1 MKILFEI
8 IYLELKFYSL
18 WYENWWFA
26 SWKEDSFVK
35 QNVSKFFKNLRRNLM
50 KKKMNVI
57 KCMIIIQIDFA

>member
-1 MKILFEI
+1 MKILLEI

-50 KKKMNVI
+50 KKKRWT
-57 KCMIIIQIDFA
+57 